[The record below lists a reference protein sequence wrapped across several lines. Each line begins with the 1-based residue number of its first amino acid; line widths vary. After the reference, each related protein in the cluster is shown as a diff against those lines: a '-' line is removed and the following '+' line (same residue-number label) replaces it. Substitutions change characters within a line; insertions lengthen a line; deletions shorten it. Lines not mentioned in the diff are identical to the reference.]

1 MEVENTSKVQLS
13 DKVETGEDVRSTDEC
28 GRQKEAPPPLR
39 EDSVP
44 PGKGAQSEG
53 NGASNAR
60 VAVNGAGGGRRKR
73 SRRKHKAGKHHNRKW
88 KPYDKLTWDERK
100 VLDERETRRANLKRE
115 ELFAAGQPMAPYNT
129 TQFLMEQ
136 HQGSYE
142 RLDMLKGD
150 SRSSRHTRD
159 RDAGA
164 EGGDVGSGSLDSS
177 EEYYHESPD
186 DDEEYLMGEKDF
198 AEAYENY
205 HAERLHSLNKEELV
219 REYLELE
226 AKTEALEKRLKE
238 LGESPTSIEENPVF
252 PHNDSASP
260 KTGLEMEKEIERLK
274 SENSKLTRE
283 NDLLKNGPKSV

>member
-1 MEVENTSKVQLS
+1 MEVEQSLEVQRS
-13 DKVETGEDVRSTDEC
+13 DKVERAGEDEQIEDVGDS
-28 GRQKEAPPPLR
+28 APPPLSA
-39 EDSVP
+39 DGVP
-44 PGKGAQSEG
+44 PGKGAQAESTAP
-53 NGASNAR
+53 NASKP
-60 VAVNGAGGGRRKR
+60 VNGAGGNKRKR

-136 HQGSYE
+136 HQGSYD
-142 RLDMLKGD
+142 RLDMLGD
-150 SRSSRHTRD
+150 TRTSRPHTRD

-164 EGGDVGSGSLDSS
+164 EGADGGSGSLDSS
-177 EEYYHESPD
+177 EEWNYDSADE
-186 DDEEYLMGEKDF
+186 DEEYLMGEKDF

-205 HAERLHSLNKEELV
+205 HAERLHSLSKEELV

-226 AKTEALEKRLKE
+226 AKTENLEKRLKQ
-238 LGESPTSIEENPVF
+238 LGQAPPPTGEDNSVF
-252 PHNDSASP
+252 PDNSNMDVDS
-260 KTGLEMEKEIERLK
+260 EIERLK
-274 SENSKLTRE
+274 AENAKLARE